1 MQGNAMPMSKTD
13 SGTGITKSLHFFVPE
28 SGGWEKE
35 RAGRKMM
42 NTTRSDEIA
51 KEFLAK
57 NVPFKRKVQIF
68 DKEFSASPQEVFKQ
82 LCPSREADWI
92 NGWTVDLIYT
102 QTGYAEPL
110 CVFRTPES
118 NILGA
123 GLWILTKVE
132 PDKALEATVFQEDKD
147 TIEFFKID
155 LIDNGNGTCK
165 GIWTIT
171 LTAISEKGNAVIEQ
185 ISDEEPAFLEEL
197 EYFLKHG
204 ELMEPKK
211 R

>member
-1 MQGNAMPMSKTD
+1 MKTVD
-13 SGTGITKSLHFFVPE
+13 
-28 SGGWEKE
+28 
-35 RAGRKMM
+35 
-42 NTTRSDEIA
+42 TTRSEGIA
-51 KEFLAK
+51 REFLAK

-68 DKEFSASPQEVFKQ
+68 AKEFSASPQEVFKQ

-102 QTGYAEPL
+102 TTGYAEPL

-118 NILGA
+118 NIIA
-123 GLWILTKVE
+123 TGLWILNTLE
-132 PDKALEATVFQEDKD
+132 PNKLLEATVFQSDKD
-147 TIEFFKID
+147 IIEFFKID

-185 ISDEEPAFLEEL
+185 ISDEEPAFLEDL
-197 EYFLKHG
+197 EYFLEHG
-204 ELMEPKK
+204 ELMELK
-211 R
+211 RK